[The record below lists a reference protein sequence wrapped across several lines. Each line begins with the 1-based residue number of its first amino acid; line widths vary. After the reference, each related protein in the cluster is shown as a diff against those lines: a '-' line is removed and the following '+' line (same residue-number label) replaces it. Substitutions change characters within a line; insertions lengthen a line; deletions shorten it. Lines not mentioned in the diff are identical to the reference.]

1 MGASQSGQLWNKYF
15 LIFFYWIL
23 NYYYLFKDCKA
34 SSVWVGAPQSGHLC
48 GLFQLHQIDPF
59 RLAQKF
65 TGHVKIIHAW
75 IYDFGFESAF
85 PPSFVI
91 ADITVLELQNW
102 QVWQCPLGQKLVET
116 EGQTGHGH
124 SGHWLGMDEDNYWKF
139 KTYLFFSALLYTK
152 QRVNMPKCPHPQWP
166 PDCWWRRKNLRKDA
180 YFSKNAK

>member
-1 MGASQSGQLWNKYF
+1 MIFRKSLFRKNVVNHFQLERRGLGKRRARFVWVPPNQGNYEIN
-15 LIFFYWIL
+15 IFWYSFYWIL

-116 EGQTGHGH
+116 EGWA
-124 SGHWLGMDEDNYWKF
+124 HWSWILIWYGRGQ
-139 KTYLFFSALLYTK
+139 LL
-152 QRVNMPKCPHPQWP
+152 NI
-166 PDCWWRRKNLRKDA
+166 
-180 YFSKNAK
+180 